1 MQETARIQ
9 FNKSFSNEKYQ
20 ELLSEI
26 EVEFPSQL
34 DFRVAESPVFID
46 RKLKSK
52 FLMAA
57 NGIIDSIKKA
67 DFKVKTDKAVPA
79 AYHFENESDHPH
91 FLALDFAISKDE
103 DGDLEPQLIELQG
116 FPSLFGYQNYLS
128 GKYKKHFDVSA
139 KFSPYFNKLNAFTY
153 INEVEKVLK
162 PKSGETTILLEAYP
176 EQQKTRLDFAISKAY
191 WGIDVVCLSQVFVK
205 DRSLY
210 YTKDSQEIKIDRVYN
225 RIIFDELDKTYPELK
240 KQVALLKE
248 AQFEWIS
255 HPNWFYRISKFCMP
269 LLKGK
274 YVPAC
279 LYLDALTA
287 YPEDLEHYVLKPLF
301 SFAGAGVNLH
311 PTKTILDQIS
321 DKENYILQKK
331 VAYEPVV
338 SDTEGKK
345 IKAEIRLLYVW
356 PDEKAHPKLL
366 INLARL
372 SRGEMIGVDYNKN
385 FDWVGGSSAF
395 FETE

>member
-191 WGIDVVCLSQVFVK
+191 WG
-205 DRSLY
+205 
-210 YTKDSQEIKIDRVYN
+210 
-225 RIIFDELDKTYPELK
+225 
-240 KQVALLKE
+240 
-248 AQFEWIS
+248 
-255 HPNWFYRISKFCMP
+255 
-269 LLKGK
+269 
-274 YVPAC
+274 
-279 LYLDALTA
+279 
-287 YPEDLEHYVLKPLF
+287 
-301 SFAGAGVNLH
+301 
-311 PTKTILDQIS
+311 
-321 DKENYILQKK
+321 
-331 VAYEPVV
+331 
-338 SDTEGKK
+338 
-345 IKAEIRLLYVW
+345 
-356 PDEKAHPKLL
+356 
-366 INLARL
+366 
-372 SRGEMIGVDYNKN
+372 
-385 FDWVGGSSAF
+385 
-395 FETE
+395 